1 MTDGPILRR
10 WLSWVHGLVPAQLRR
25 DPVTRR
31 RSQLALGILGANL
44 IVGSALLI
52 PLAMIREHDL
62 RAIALVNTC
71 VCLLLMLL
79 GVLFLRRG
87 SLWLTGNWICA
98 ILYAGFVFATW
109 TGGGVRAPFTVCLA
123 LLPMLAGIIAG
134 RRSGLAWG
142 CISVATLTAVFAA
155 QARGVELPEV
165 THPETTVLLAFGA
178 LAGTTIL
185 LTWMTAFS
193 EATKEAAIVQIEQ
206 ASAQLAAAIQEE
218 EKARHAAD
226 QAIAAN
232 AAKSAFLATMSH
244 ELRTPLNAILGYSE
258 LVVDELRDRGGG
270 NEDLIDDIRKVHAS
284 GRHLLGLI
292 TDVLDLTRIE
302 ASRLE
307 LSPTDF
313 EPARLLREVAEIFI
327 PLALRNNDV
336 LTLDLGDDT
345 GPVHHDATRVRQV
358 VINLVGNAIKFT
370 RDGTVTVRLRGDPD
384 KFEVFVEDTGIGI
397 PIDKIERIFEPFTQV
412 DASST
417 RRYEGT
423 GLGLAVCRRLVS
435 LMGGAIEVRS
445 SVGRGSSFTVRLPRR
460 YTIPEHTASVTTS
473 AF

>member
-1 MTDGPILRR
+1 
-10 WLSWVHGLVPAQLRR
+10 
-25 DPVTRR
+25 
-31 RSQLALGILGANL
+31 
-44 IVGSALLI
+44 
-52 PLAMIREHDL
+52 
-62 RAIALVNTC
+62 
-71 VCLLLMLL
+71 
-79 GVLFLRRG
+79 
-87 SLWLTGNWICA
+87 
-98 ILYAGFVFATW
+98 
-109 TGGGVRAPFTVCLA
+109 
-123 LLPMLAGIIAG
+123 MLAGIIAG

-142 CISVATLTAVFAA
+142 LISIATLTAVYVA
-155 QARGVELPEV
+155 QATGVELPEV
-165 THPETTVLLAFGA
+165 NDPEINLLLAFGA
-178 LAGTTIL
+178 IAGNAVLI
-185 LTWMTAFS
+185 TWMTSFS

-206 ASAQLAAAIQEE
+206 ASAQLASAVQEE

-258 LVVDELRDRGGG
+258 LVVDELRDRGG

-307 LSPTDF
+307 LSPTEFD
-313 EPARLLREVAEIFI
+313 PARLLREVAEIFI

-336 LTLDLGDDT
+336 LTLDLADDL

-384 KFEVFVEDTGIGI
+384 NFEVFVEDTGIGI

-460 YTIPEHTASVTTS
+460 YTIPEHTESVTTS

>member
-1 MTDGPILRR
+1 MTDAPKLRR
-10 WLSWVHGLVPAQLRR
+10 LLSWARGFIPPELRR
-25 DPVTRR
+25 DPVTHR

-44 IVGSALLI
+44 VVGGALLI
-52 PLAMIREHDL
+52 PLAMIREPEL
-62 RAIALVNTC
+62 RRIALVNTTGS
-71 VCLLLMLL
+71 LLLMLL
-79 GVLFLRRG
+79 GVLFMRRG

-98 ILYAGFVFATW
+98 ILYAGFLFATW
-109 TGGGVRAPFTVCLA
+109 TGGGVRAPFTICLT
-123 LLPMLAGIIAG
+123 LLPMLAGIISG

-142 CISVATLTAVFAA
+142 LITVATLTAVYVA
-155 QARGVELPEV
+155 QATGVELPEV
-165 THPETTVLLAFGA
+165 NDPEITVLLAFGA
-178 LAGTTIL
+178 IAGNAVLI
-185 LTWMTAFS
+185 TWMTSFS

-206 ASAQLAAAIQEE
+206 ASAQLASAVQEE

-258 LVVDELRDRGGG
+258 LVVDELRDRGG

-307 LSPTDF
+307 LSPTEFD
-313 EPARLLREVAEIFI
+313 PARLLREVAEIFI

-336 LTLDLGDDT
+336 LTLDLADDL

-384 KFEVFVEDTGIGI
+384 NFEVFVEDTGIGI

-460 YTIPEHTASVTTS
+460 YTIPEHTESVTTS

>member
-1 MTDGPILRR
+1 MTDGPTLRR
-10 WLSWVHGLVPAQLRR
+10 WLSWIEGLIPAQLRR

-31 RSQLALGILGANL
+31 RSLLALGILGANTL
-44 IVGSALLI
+44 VGTALLV
-52 PLAMIREHDL
+52 PLSLIRQPEL
-62 RAIALVNTC
+62 RTIALVNTSG
-71 VCLLLMLL
+71 CLLLMLL

-87 SLWLTGNWICA
+87 SLWLAGNWICG
-98 ILYAGFVFATW
+98 ILYAGFVYAIFR
-109 TGGGVRAPFTVCLA
+109 GGGVRAPFAICLA
-123 LLPMLAGIIAG
+123 LLPMLAGIISG

-142 CISVATLTAVFAA
+142 FISVATITGFYVA
-155 QARGVELPEV
+155 QASGIELPDIND
-165 THPETTVLLAFGA
+165 PDTTIMLAFGA
-178 LAGTTIL
+178 LAGTSIL
-185 LTWMTAFS
+185 VTWMTSFS
-193 EATKEAAIVQIEQ
+193 EATKEAAIVQIEA
-206 ASAQLAAAIQEE
+206 ASTQLAAAIQEE

-258 LVVDELRDRGGG
+258 LVVDELRDRGGHD
-270 NEDLIDDIRKVHAS
+270 DLIDDIRKVHAS

-313 EPARLLREVAEIFI
+313 DPAKLLREVAEIFI

-336 LTLDLGDDT
+336 LTLDLADDL
-345 GPVHHDATRVRQV
+345 GEVHHDATRVRQV

-370 RDGTVTVRLRGDPD
+370 RDGTVTVRLRGNPD
-384 KFEVFVEDTGIGI
+384 LFEIFVEDTGIGI

-460 YTIPEHTASVTTS
+460 YTIPERPVSTTTS

>member
-1 MTDGPILRR
+1 MTDAPSLRR
-10 WLSWVHGLVPAQLRR
+10 WLSWAQGLIPAQLRR
-25 DPVTRR
+25 DPVNHR

-44 IVGSALLI
+44 VVGTALLI
-52 PLAMIREHDL
+52 PLAMIREPDL
-62 RAIALVNTC
+62 RAIALVNTS

-98 ILYAGFVFATW
+98 ILYAGFVFATFQ
-109 TGGGVRAPFTVCLA
+109 GGGVRAPFTVCIT

-142 CISVATLTAVFAA
+142 VISVATIAGVYVA
-155 QARGVELPEV
+155 QAGGLELPELND
-165 THPETTVLLAFGA
+165 PETTVLLAFGA
-178 LAGTTIL
+178 IAGTATL
-185 LTWMTAFS
+185 VTWMTSYS

-206 ASAQLAAAIQEE
+206 ASAQLASAIQEE

-313 EPARLLREVAEIFI
+313 EPAKLLREVVEIFI

-336 LTLDLGDDT
+336 LTLDLADDV
-345 GPVHHDATRVRQV
+345 GEVHHDPTRVRQV
-358 VINLVGNAIKFT
+358 VINLIGNAIKFT
-370 RDGTVTVRLRGDPD
+370 RDGTVTVRLRGEPEL
-384 KFEVFVEDTGIGI
+384 FEVFVEDTGIGI

-460 YTIPEHTASVTTS
+460 YTIPERTVSVTTS

>member
-1 MTDGPILRR
+1 MTEAPSSRR
-10 WLSWVHGLVPAQLRR
+10 WLSWVEGLVPAQLRR

-31 RSQLALGILGANL
+31 RSLLALGILGANL
-44 IVGSALLI
+44 LVGSALLI

-62 RAIALVNTC
+62 RAIAIVNTC

-109 TGGGVRAPFTVCLA
+109 TGGGVRAPFTICLA

-142 CISVATLTAVFAA
+142 CISVATLAAVYVA
-155 QARGVELPEV
+155 QASGVELPDLDDA
-165 THPETTVLLAFGA
+165 ETTVLLAFGA

-185 LTWMTAFS
+185 VTWMTSFS

-258 LVVDELRDRGGG
+258 LVVDELRDRGG

-307 LSPTDF
+307 LSPIDF
-313 EPARLLREVAEIFI
+313 EPAKLLREVAEIFI

-336 LTLDLGDDT
+336 LTLDLADDT

-384 KFEVFVEDTGIGI
+384 TFEVFVEDTGIGI

-445 SVGRGSSFTVRLPRR
+445 SVGRGSAFTVRLPRR
-460 YTIPEHTASVTTS
+460 YTIPERTVSVTTS